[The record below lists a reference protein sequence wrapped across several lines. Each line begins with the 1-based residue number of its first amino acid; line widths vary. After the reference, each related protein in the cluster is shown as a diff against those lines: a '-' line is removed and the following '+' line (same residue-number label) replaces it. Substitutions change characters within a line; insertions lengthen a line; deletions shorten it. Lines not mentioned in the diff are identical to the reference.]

1 MDYHLIDAAA
11 AAQRLQIYGGFHPT
25 EEDRVPEG
33 TRTLLML
40 GPLEPGFWKFVT
52 AAAEFSDNRANP
64 LDRWSARAINILA
77 QDTGAQALFPFGGPP
92 WHPFYSW
99 AIRTGRCWASPV
111 AFLVHDK
118 AGLFV
123 SFRGALAFS
132 VHIELPAIPE
142 NPPCSTCAGWPCVT
156 ACPAGVIDETRYDSE
171 GCRSFVGSAAG
182 IDCLNRGCAVRRACP
197 VSAGY
202 PRSEAQSKFH
212 QEALLRQKAPS

>member
-11 AAQRLQIYGGFHPT
+11 AAHRLQIYGGFHPKG
-25 EEDRVPEG
+25 EDRAPEG

-40 GPLEPGFWKFVT
+40 GPREPGFWTFVS

-64 LDRWSARAINILA
+64 LDRWSARAIHSLA
-77 QDTGAQALFPFGGPP
+77 QDMSAQALFPFGGPP

-123 SFRGALAFS
+123 SFRGALAFTE
-132 VHIELPAIPE
+132 HIDMPP
-142 NPPCSTCAGWPCVT
+142 PPDSTPCSACADRPCVS
-156 ACPAGVIDETRYDSE
+156 ACPADVLDETRYDSV
-171 GCRSFVGSAAG
+171 GCMSYVGSSAG
-182 IDCLNRGCAVRRACP
+182 ADCLNKGCAVRRACP
-197 VSAGY
+197 VSVSY
-202 PRSEAQSKFH
+202 PRAEAQSKFH
-212 QEALLRQKAPS
+212 QEALLRQRVPS